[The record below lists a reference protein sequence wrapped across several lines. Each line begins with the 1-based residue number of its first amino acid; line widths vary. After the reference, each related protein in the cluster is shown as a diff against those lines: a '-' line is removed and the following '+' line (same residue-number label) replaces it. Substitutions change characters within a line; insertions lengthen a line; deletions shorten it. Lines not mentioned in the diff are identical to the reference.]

1 MRQILLL
8 IFISFTSFSLG
19 NAKDI
24 DVKFD
29 VNETLNCKFQKLL
42 SKNSKSNFETF
53 LPGEI
58 DYKNIEN
65 LKVQQKKDLDLLHQV
80 KLKDLKQAKDTA

>member
-42 SKNSKSNFETF
+42 SKNSKSNF
-53 LPGEI
+53 
-58 DYKNIEN
+58 
-65 LKVQQKKDLDLLHQV
+65 
-80 KLKDLKQAKDTA
+80 